1 MRVVRKVL
9 SGVIV
14 AAGLCLAATMLLPAA
29 FGYQRYVIVS
39 GSMTGTYD
47 QGSIVFDKT
56 VPTSDLKVGDVITYA
71 PPRSSGET
79 GLITHRIYSISD
91 HGNGGVTY
99 RTKGDA
105 NPQPDPWRFQ
115 LDQPTQAKVAFAI
128 PYLGYGIAAL
138 SMLPIRMIIIG
149 LPALLIA
156 IALLARMWRE
166 AGEEAKAKNEAIVA
180 QHAAAVAAPQQP
192 VQPVQPQPV
201 DLMQQ
206 VHQPVQQPVMA
217 TAPPPQT
224 PAPPS
229 HGGVIPS

>member
-1 MRVVRKVL
+1 MRAVRKVL
-9 SGVIV
+9 SGSIV

-91 HGNGGVTY
+91 HGKGGSTY

-115 LDQPTQAKVAFAI
+115 LHQPTQAKVAFAI

-156 IALLARMWRE
+156 IALIARMWRE
-166 AGEEAKAKNEAIVA
+166 AGEEARVQNEAILA
-180 QHAAAVAAPQQP
+180 RHAAQQQQQP
-192 VQPVQPQPV
+192 IQPVVQQQAVQAVQPE
-201 DLMQQ
+201 
-206 VHQPVQQPVMA
+206 QPVQQPVMA
-217 TAPPPQT
+217 AAPVPQT
-224 PAPPS
+224 PAPPAQ
-229 HGGVIPS
+229 GGVIPS